1 MRCFLTMRT
10 RIFVVLLIAGVLAPG
25 LAATAQEPAPW
36 FGAWTLNAAKSTA
49 RPGPVE
55 YKRTRLRIE
64 PWRDGIRVAY
74 DMVGTRG
81 GRTHIEWIGAFD
93 GRDYPVHGLDYV
105 LTNAYRQIDDRTYRI
120 DVKIDGR
127 IAATTDV
134 TLASDGRTL
143 TAVTTEQD
151 AGGETLITTAMYDRR

>member
-10 RIFVVLLIAGVLAPG
+10 RILVVLLIAGVLGPG
-25 LAATAQEPAPW
+25 LAAIPQEPAPW
-36 FGAWTLNAAKSTA
+36 FGAWTLNAEKSTA

-64 PWRDGIRVAY
+64 PWPDGARVAY

-93 GRDYPVHGLDYV
+93 GRDHPVQGLDYV
-105 LTNAYRQIDDRTYRI
+105 LTNAYMQIDDRTYRI
-120 DVKIDGR
+120 VVKVDGR
-127 IAATTDV
+127 IAATTNV
-134 TLASDGRTL
+134 TVTSDGRTL

-151 AGGETLITTAMYDRR
+151 AGGETLTTTAVYDRR

>member
-1 MRCFLTMRT
+1 MRT
-10 RIFVVLLIAGVLAPG
+10 RILVVLLIAGVLGPG
-25 LAATAQEPAPW
+25 LTAMPQEPAPW
-36 FGAWTLNAAKSTA
+36 FGAWTLNAANSTA

-93 GRDYPVHGLDYV
+93 GQDYPVQGLDYV
-105 LTNAYRQIDDRTYRI
+105 VTNAYRQIDDRTYRI
-120 DVKIDGR
+120 VVKVDGR
-127 IAATTDV
+127 IAATTNV
-134 TLASDGRTL
+134 TVTSDGRTL

-151 AGGETLITTAMYDRR
+151 AGGETLTTTAVYDRR